1 MLENKSQQTKNSPNH
16 KHRDNQPK
24 RRRGSRDSRAPKDSK
39 GPTGHTNSKDHSSRE
54 SKQNQSLLIQFDE
67 DCTAWYEIASKTAGR
82 NDLLDNSVQNKP
94 NLDKEMLQH
103 FRKQADDL
111 FEKEK
116 EIFRLNRNQSRSS
129 DDDWVQNTTR
139 HGTLKDRVAA
149 MSVMIADNPVHQLN
163 ILDQLMQLS
172 QGGAGGQQKQR
183 MGELAGQALTD
194 LFLNTYLPPHRKL
207 ISMSSRPLHKYY
219 FPANNVSSAKN
230 ANNSNTP
237 YSPNTP
243 NSPNTPKTANTLSP
257 RVLLL
262 WRFEEYVKQRY
273 SAFLALLSTWLNDQQ
288 ESHKLFALKTT
299 IQLLTDRP
307 EAEQLLLQMAVNKLG
322 DPSKKMTAAASHQLR
337 HMIHINHPAMT
348 PVVAKEVQQ
357 LAFRPHISPKVLYNC
372 VIFLNQLKLHKATDH
387 PLDQPHGQDPLPVA
401 LVKTYFRL
409 FEVVVLATSPEA
421 VAQAEK
427 LAIKRKK
434 IKRKNQNKPIDARLA
449 STNLASTKALKSAP
463 GTKATMQMKARLLSA
478 LLTGVNRAHPYLPS
492 SYQSMEKHM
501 DALYRLVHQ
510 APPSAST
517 QALMLLFHLVIGS
530 NPNPN
535 IPHTKAQSI
544 PAPPLSSQQQKAID
558 RYYRV
563 LYAKLSESTMLAGG
577 KHLTMLFNLIYKSL
591 KYDNNQTRITAFIK
605 RLLQVA
611 FHSRTTPPILAAS
624 LFLISEIIPSHPYL
638 KTISINQNVPFKLD
652 VNSRDPNRAFVPTH
666 SNHASSDA
674 NSDTCTE
681 VNAIANADTCTEADT
696 SRTQNNA
703 SLWELSLSASHFHP
717 SVVKFAES
725 VLTTDEGVQ
734 YKGDPLKDFSLGPF
748 LDRFAY
754 RHPKER
760 LAKKDEDSTDKLLS
774 VADTRKKRADDI
786 LRNRVLVNDPSFL
799 ASKNVPEELRFF
811 RQYFE
816 QRAKN
821 DQIKETS
828 AHVNPKPK
836 DNIAD
841 SDQELMDSQHVSPIK
856 SFFSKTSIFSHLPLM
871 LFFTIKDQLG

>member
-1 MLENKSQQTKNSPNH
+1 
-16 KHRDNQPK
+16 
-24 RRRGSRDSRAPKDSK
+24 
-39 GPTGHTNSKDHSSRE
+39 
-54 SKQNQSLLIQFDE
+54 
-67 DCTAWYEIASKTAGR
+67 
-82 NDLLDNSVQNKP
+82 
-94 NLDKEMLQH
+94 
-103 FRKQADDL
+103 
-111 FEKEK
+111 
-116 EIFRLNRNQSRSS
+116 
-129 DDDWVQNTTR
+129 
-139 HGTLKDRVAA
+139 
-149 MSVMIADNPVHQLN
+149 
-163 ILDQLMQLS
+163 
-172 QGGAGGQQKQR
+172 
-183 MGELAGQALTD
+183 
-194 LFLNTYLPPHRKL
+194 
-207 ISMSSRPLHKYY
+207 
-219 FPANNVSSAKN
+219 
-230 ANNSNTP
+230 
-237 YSPNTP
+237 
-243 NSPNTPKTANTLSP
+243 
-257 RVLLL
+257 
-262 WRFEEYVKQRY
+262 
-273 SAFLALLSTWLNDQQ
+273 
-288 ESHKLFALKTT
+288 
-299 IQLLTDRP
+299 
-307 EAEQLLLQMAVNKLG
+307 
-322 DPSKKMTAAASHQLR
+322 
-337 HMIHINHPAMT
+337 
-348 PVVAKEVQQ
+348 
-357 LAFRPHISPKVLYNC
+357 
-372 VIFLNQLKLHKATDH
+372 
-387 PLDQPHGQDPLPVA
+387 
-401 LVKTYFRL
+401 
-409 FEVVVLATSPEA
+409 
-421 VAQAEK
+421 
-427 LAIKRKK
+427 
-434 IKRKNQNKPIDARLA
+434 
-449 STNLASTKALKSAP
+449 
-463 GTKATMQMKARLLSA
+463 
-478 LLTGVNRAHPYLPS
+478 
-492 SYQSMEKHM
+492 
-501 DALYRLVHQ
+501 
-510 APPSAST
+510 
-517 QALMLLFHLVIGS
+517 MLLFHLVIGS

-841 SDQELMDSQHVSPIK
+841 SDQELMDSQHINWDSDSDEEAFANSVAIKLMEKSSGASGPVHYDNEDPEDLDDWSDYEGSDIGNEFQSYLDVDISDDDIDDDDENSDDDDDENSDDDDDDSQGGDGDEPRKRVKSDDSDDFMDNVSESEDEELENEP
-856 SFFSKTSIFSHLPLM
+856 FFDASGD
-871 LFFTIKDQLG
+871 DQISSDEDLNGFGDGDLDIDDDENDDDFAQYSSGSDSEDM